1 MKKLRFSI
9 IALIVIAALIFIS
22 ARAMGLYFSPEK
34 VLEARE
40 AALHYGPSDEI
51 LYKYTGPNGRG
62 IIIAKCGDEGLSVI
76 KTERIAGF
84 LFRADGSSDGGV
96 QGYCPCQKQISVWYD
111 SDLDLVYGL
120 SYGEPG
126 EELIVKIGAWNGEQY
141 SDTITSDSDGQ
152 YHTSVGEW
160 VEELYSQKV
169 ATDEKGFFC
178 INDISESLLKDQSDS
193 RDEYYIYAE
202 SVLPVEDTDI
212 RFDSNMPRGLVVG
225 RSELDKLIPYDD
237 EFMSEEDVQPSAN
250 IGSSVLNRINAGIK
264 RYTGIDFFACEGGTD
279 GETLCLYYDR
289 HPWDDSDL
297 VLTFE
302 KDGGRFVPV
311 ASDENMD
318 TAAISWLRMNYGKR
332 YDVNTVSSQK
342 REITE
347 KDGKKQYRTVLS
359 SYLRLRSNGVSGEMN
374 VEVVVEAD
382 LNDPAAPW
390 KMYYVSDTYG
400 PDGAWELRDISEL
413 TVASYDVE
421 NGVYIINGY
430 DAGHMEYVPA
440 NQAISNNSTDWTY
453 VGELYFADPY
463 FLGDY
468 FRGKTAEGGA
478 TWADKNK
485 ESISFWFT
493 IDAGGGGAVAG
504 PTVSATINLKD
515 NEIVESNFSG
525 FETSPFTDEE
535 LINIGHRLADIIE
548 SVEGIM

>member
-126 EELIVKIGAWNGEQY
+126 EELIVKIGAWNGGQY

-160 VEELYSQKV
+160 VEELYSQEV

-212 RFDSNMPRGLVVG
+212 RFNSNMPRGLVVG

-237 EFMSEEDVQPSAN
+237 EFMSEEDVYDYCVLEFPFALWQWGTPVSSIPELTSDEDDEVWFDCLMKVSSPDYFAYPSQYMPFDVQAAKELGYYGYSLKPIKKWTSLKSTKGYLKKMWLPDSLRKYDFDPALYKRTVKYLKKEDPKHIFIYGEIDPWSSSGVCTWLNCKKKKNMRVYVQPR
-250 IGSSVLNRINAGIK
+250 GSHKARIN
-264 RYTGIDFFACEGGTD
+264 
-279 GETLCLYYDR
+279 
-289 HPWDDSDL
+289 
-297 VLTFE
+297 
-302 KDGGRFVPV
+302 
-311 ASDENMD
+311 NMPE
-318 TAAISWLRMNYGKR
+318 RMK
-332 YDVNTVSSQK
+332 
-342 REITE
+342 TE
-347 KDGKKQYRTVLS
+347 
-359 SYLRLRSNGVSGEMN
+359 
-374 VEVVVEAD
+374 
-382 LNDPAAPW
+382 
-390 KMYYVSDTYG
+390 
-400 PDGAWELRDISEL
+400 
-413 TVASYDVE
+413 
-421 NGVYIINGY
+421 IIN
-430 DAGHMEYVPA
+430 
-440 NQAISNNSTDWTY
+440 
-453 VGELYFADPY
+453 
-463 FLGDY
+463 
-468 FRGKTAEGGA
+468 
-478 TWADKNK
+478 
-485 ESISFWFT
+485 
-493 IDAGGGGAVAG
+493 
-504 PTVSATINLKD
+504 
-515 NEIVESNFSG
+515 
-525 FETSPFTDEE
+525 
-535 LINIGHRLADIIE
+535 RLTNWLN
-548 SVEGIM
+548 

>member
-51 LYKYTGPNGRG
+51 LYKYTGPKGRG

-160 VEELYSQKV
+160 VEELYSQEV

-212 RFDSNMPRGLVVG
+212 RFNSNMPRGLVVG
-225 RSELDKLIPYDD
+225 RSELDKLIPSAD
-237 EFMSEEDVQPSAN
+237 EFMSEEDVQSSAN
-250 IGSSVLNRINAGIK
+250 IDSSVLNRINAGIK

-289 HPWDDSDL
+289 DPWDDSDL

-302 KDGGRFVPV
+302 KDGGRFV
-311 ASDENMD
+311 D

-332 YDVNTVSSQK
+332 YDVERVSGK
-342 REITE
+342 KIDVTE
-347 KDGKKQYRTVLS
+347 KDGKKQYRTLLS

-382 LNDPAAPW
+382 LNDPATPW
-390 KMYYVSDTYG
+390 RMYYVSDLYG
-400 PDGAWELRDISEL
+400 TDRSWELRDISEL
-413 TVASYDVE
+413 TMATYNDN
-421 NGVYIINGY
+421 NGVYVIDGY
-430 DAGHMEYVPA
+430 DAGHMEFMP
-440 NQAISNNSTDWTY
+440 SNHVVSGNSTDWAY
-453 VGELYFADPY
+453 MGELYYFNPF

-468 FRGKTAEGGA
+468 FEGKVTEGGA
-478 TWADKNK
+478 SWADANR
-485 ESISFWFT
+485 ESISFGFT
-493 IDAGGGGAVAG
+493 FDSGEGGAVAG
-504 PTVSATINLKD
+504 PTVSATVNLKT

-548 SVEGIM
+548 SVEGII